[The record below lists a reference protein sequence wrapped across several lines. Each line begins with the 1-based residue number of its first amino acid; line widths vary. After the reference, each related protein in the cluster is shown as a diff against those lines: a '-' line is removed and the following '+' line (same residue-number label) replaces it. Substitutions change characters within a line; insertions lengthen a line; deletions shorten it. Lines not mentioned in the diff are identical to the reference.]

1 MSGAEAVRILFSGA
15 AMDTQTVNCY
25 DGARRDFPCVWSRGS
40 PHTLFRRRKGHPDPR
55 TVMCLEQRPSACSFQ
70 APQWTPRPERR
81 DTAMTSNHTFAIIS
95 VAESV
100 RSLSKKKWKGVT
112 AGHESIGPN

>member
-1 MSGAEAVRILFSGA
+1 MSGAEAVPILFSGA
-15 AMDTQTVNCY
+15 AMDTQTVNRY

-70 APQWTPRPERR
+70 APQWTPRPERHI
-81 DTAMTSNHTFAIIS
+81 TPTFAFDGMHNPDLCFCSRGCI
-95 VAESV
+95 
-100 RSLSKKKWKGVT
+100 T
-112 AGHESIGPN
+112 PTF